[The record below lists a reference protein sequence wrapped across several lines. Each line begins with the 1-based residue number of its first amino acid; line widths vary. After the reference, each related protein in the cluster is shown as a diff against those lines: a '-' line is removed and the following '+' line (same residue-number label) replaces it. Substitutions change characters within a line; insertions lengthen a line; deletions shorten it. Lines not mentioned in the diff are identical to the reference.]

1 MCDLKVSKCTTSLG
15 MYHSLWDPFSV
26 KVAHLI
32 QKLRVLQQDGPPG
45 PCCHGGCL
53 CVDWA
58 PSSSGENITLL
69 DTIKYEN
76 VTSLLTF
83 WLQYSITSK
92 KWSVASFLFLN
103 VTYRLESQV
112 NLTDFFQ
119 IGSCGKLTETLAS
132 NFFLGT
138 PRGVNLR
145 L

>member
-15 MYHSLWDPFSV
+15 MYHSLWDPFSI

-76 VTSLLTF
+76 VTTLLTF
-83 WLQYSITSK
+83 
-92 KWSVASFLFLN
+92 
-103 VTYRLESQV
+103 
-112 NLTDFFQ
+112 
-119 IGSCGKLTETLAS
+119 
-132 NFFLGT
+132 
-138 PRGVNLR
+138 
-145 L
+145 